1 MATKN
6 TMLKVPYFAKG
17 TKDSLQVA
25 LDTGVFTT
33 LDRAAFVFCTD
44 SLEWVMID
52 TNKQVYTLRGFTE
65 SAVKKY
71 VQRGTTL
78 PPVEDGI
85 TDVLYIVDDVVYT
98 FDGTGYKPTFNS
110 IQQILT
116 ELGSSIEQTQNLI
129 GTLPEGETVASYID
143 STAQSTLT
151 SANSY
156 ADTVSQDAVTQAN
169 AYTDTKAEETLNATK
184 AYTDEQI
191 ELHIVLDDDE
201 QGGG

>member
-78 PPVEDGI
+78 PPVEEGI
-85 TDVLYIVDDVVYT
+85 TDVLYVVDDVVYT
-98 FDGTGYKPTFNS
+98 FDGTEYKPTFNS
-110 IQQILT
+110 IQQTLT
-116 ELGSSIEQTQNLI
+116 DLGTSIEQTQTMI
-129 GTLPEGETVASYID
+129 GELPEGETVVSHIQN
-143 STAQSTLT
+143 TAQATLT
-151 SANSY
+151 SANEY
-156 ADTVSQDAVTQAN
+156 ADTSAQDTLSQAN
-169 AYTDTKAEETLNATK
+169 TYADTKAEETLNATK